1 MLDEDGRVIGVRV
14 DSNDDSGF
22 WLEVLFPK
30 TSQTKDTVMKEDGD
44 DDEDDD
50 EKDDDED
57 DDEKDDDEKDDD
69 EDGDVG
75 AKTISKLRLLGEK
88 HGVKMTS
95 KDMLEH
101 NDEMLQ
107 EYTMDFVTNA
117 LCYAMHARRKVL
129 TKADALAAEKRMEE
143 KKRMSPEKRARIEAE
158 LIERERNI
166 AAQESLLAAEL
177 IEKGKKLD

>member
-1 MLDEDGRVIGVRV
+1 MIGEQVHPITGVTQSVKGRGSNAGNLVYRDMLDEDGRVIGVRV

-50 EKDDDED
+50 EKDNNED

-95 KDMLEH
+95 KD
-101 NDEMLQ
+101 
-107 EYTMDFVTNA
+107 A
-117 LCYAMHARRKVL
+117 
-129 TKADALAAEKRMEE
+129 
-143 KKRMSPEKRARIEAE
+143 
-158 LIERERNI
+158 
-166 AAQESLLAAEL
+166 
-177 IEKGKKLD
+177 

>member
-1 MLDEDGRVIGVRV
+1 
-14 DSNDDSGF
+14 
-22 WLEVLFPK
+22 
-30 TSQTKDTVMKEDGD
+30 
-44 DDEDDD
+44 
-50 EKDDDED
+50 
-57 DDEKDDDEKDDD
+57 
-69 EDGDVG
+69 
-75 AKTISKLRLLGEK
+75 
-88 HGVKMTS
+88 
-95 KDMLEH
+95 MLEH

-143 KKRMSPEKRARIEAE
+143 KKRMYPEKRARIEAE